1 MASRKNNPKSDA
13 ASWVLIAVLFLVG
26 LWPIALAVLLFKL
39 FCKDGQKRRMPPPLE
54 QQEPAGSIPT
64 PVKKRGTGPVTPVK
78 RRNRAQTAAQR
89 VTQTPAAK
97 TSTARVLKIVG
108 VVIAVVSLLACWEP
122 IDMMIWLGEL
132 DWWYIESLLTAL
144 AGVVAGIAMLV
155 CGVSM

>member
-39 FCKDGQKRRMPPPLE
+39 FGKDGQKRRMPPPLE

-78 RRNRAQTAAQR
+78 RKNRAQTAARQ
-89 VTQTPAAK
+89 VTRGEP
-97 TSTARVLKIVG
+97 SG
-108 VVIAVVSLLACWEP
+108 LLGAHRY
-122 IDMMIWLGEL
+122 D
-132 DWWYIESLLTAL
+132 DL
-144 AGVVAGIAMLV
+144 AG
-155 CGVSM
+155 